1 MRSFSLF
8 FILSIL
14 FFCSCKNESLTAAL
28 TEEYS
33 KPVLTNKIVNLNNS
47 IHKTAVLAELEGAK
61 IFFKTYSLKS
71 RNGKLVNYKNIYF
84 DTSHVIM
91 MENGRNYHNYTFN
104 IIHEDNQN
112 DEAVDN
118 LVLSPLVDG
127 TYETVLVRYYFSDE
141 EKEKIRNGITVDSKG
156 KVTTHNINWRNRPDY
171 RTKRNVII
179 NANQKEKNVVKY

>member
-1 MRSFSLF
+1 
-8 FILSIL
+8 
-14 FFCSCKNESLTAAL
+14 
-28 TEEYS
+28 
-33 KPVLTNKIVNLNNS
+33 
-47 IHKTAVLAELEGAK
+47 
-61 IFFKTYSLKS
+61 
-71 RNGKLVNYKNIYF
+71 
-84 DTSHVIM
+84 